1 MIGWIESFLSSR
13 TQRVAVNGYMS
24 QEAPVWSGV
33 PQGTV
38 LGPLFS
44 LILINDIMQIIR
56 TVDSTVLIICMLHHV

>member
-1 MIGWIESFLSSR
+1 
-13 TQRVAVNGYMS
+13 MS